1 MFQEA
6 GHHRGAA
13 DEGAEQGGEAGQAAG
28 AGEATA
34 RDCRQVIRIQNG
46 LISCSVVDPD
56 PFVFGF
62 PESGPFYDQANIVR
76 KTLISTNL

>member
-34 RDCRQVIRIQNG
+34 RDCRQVIRT
-46 LISCSVVDPD
+46 SVPDPD
-56 PFVFGF
+56 PSLF
-62 PESGPFYDQANIVR
+62 S
-76 KTLISTNL
+76 